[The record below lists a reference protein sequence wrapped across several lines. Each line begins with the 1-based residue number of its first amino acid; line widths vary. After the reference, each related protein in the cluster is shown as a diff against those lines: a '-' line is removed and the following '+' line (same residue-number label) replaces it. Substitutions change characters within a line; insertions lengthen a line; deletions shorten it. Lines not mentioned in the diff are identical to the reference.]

1 MDYLDLEPSI
11 EAHYFKIQLDHNGKP
26 SFVQC
31 RAFEANLEVAVAC
44 AVTADAHELLEV
56 NAR

>member
-11 EAHYFKIQLDHNGKP
+11 EAHYFRIELDHNGRP

-31 RAFEANLEVAVAC
+31 PAFEANVEVAVAC
-44 AVTADAHELLEV
+44 AATANAHELLEV